1 METVVVINPFEVP
14 EDRRDQALEAW
25 DRMAAYMR
33 RQDGFVSARLH
44 RSVDPRSRY
53 AFVTVA
59 EWESAEQFTAA
70 FRSDEFAE
78 LDRALA
84 EFRTPPACTKSSGHR
99 R

>member
-14 EDRRDQALEAW
+14 EGRRAEALEAW

-53 AFVTVA
+53 AFVTVG
-59 EWESAEQFTAA
+59 EWESPEQFTAA

-78 LDRALA
+78 LDQALA
-84 EFRTPPACTKSSGHR
+84 EFPHSPGVYELIRT
-99 R
+99 